1 MPEKIYNK
9 VVYGGKVLID
19 LTQDTVTPKKLI
31 KGYTAHSA
39 DGNIINGDYEL
50 PSFTVEESTKTL
62 VINYEGDDIEP
73 LN

>member
-1 MPEKIYNK
+1 MAEKVYNK
-9 VVYGGKVLID
+9 VVYCGKTLID

-39 DGNIINGDYEL
+39 DGNIIDGDYEL
-50 PSFTVEESTKTL
+50 PSFVVDESTKTL
-62 VINYEGDDIEP
+62 VINYEGKDIGP

>member
-1 MPEKIYNK
+1 MAEKIYNK

-19 LTQDTVTPKKLI
+19 LTQDTVIPKKLI

-39 DGNIINGDYEL
+39 DGNIINGDYEP
-50 PSFTVEESTKTL
+50 PSFTVDESTKTL
-62 VINYEGDDIEP
+62 IINYEGDDIES